1 MGDIIYRLRINKK
14 LSQVELARLCGV
26 TQQAINRIEKGKAK
40 VSVETLVKLAEALET
55 TTDVILGVGQEEQ
68 LELEDAQ

>member
-1 MGDIIYRLRINKK
+1 MGEIIRSLRISKNMK
-14 LSQVELARLCGV
+14 QVELARLCGV

-40 VSVETLVKLAEALET
+40 VSVETLVKLAEALGT

-68 LELEDAQ
+68 PSAS

>member
-40 VSVETLVKLAEALET
+40 VSVETLVKLAEALGT

-68 LELEDAQ
+68 PSAT

>member
-40 VSVETLVKLAEALET
+40 VSVETLVKLAEALGT
-55 TTDVILGVGQEEQ
+55 TTDVILGVAQEEQ
-68 LELEDAQ
+68 SAS